1 MKKFSLLLSML
12 AIAFLGNAETVTDAI
27 TATGFG
33 KYTGKTYSLLPSSSF
48 TSTAVYTG
56 VAITTEANGIH
67 LVDGRKTPGYVG
79 IITTTSG
86 GTLKNVT
93 VSWKSNT
100 AAGRTLKVYG
110 SNSPFSVGLSYA
122 SQGKLIGTIVYGNGK
137 STSLDVTDSYTYV
150 ALASKSG
157 AMYFNEI
164 DITWETSSAP
174 ATKCTTPAIK
184 CEGMS
189 STNFTFYGNAG
200 DKKDFTLSCSTEG
213 ATIHYLVYDPSNAPD
228 FATANFLVYDEASPI
243 QLACPGNYGI
253 AAYATLEGYDNSDIA
268 TATVTAKEY
277 ASATSIA
284 DWISKAA
291 DSDDIFRFDCPL
303 YVTAQSGRYLWVRD
317 DAGDPLLVY
326 GSIGDYYNGQQ
337 FEAGSLA
344 GSYALYQ
351 GMAELA
357 SPTVIKPVL
366 GTDYDVPEKTLP
378 VEMTVS
384 QITKN
389 DYSKFVKLKHVTFNT
404 TDNTIV
410 GDDAATLP
418 FFAKRFN
425 FTVPEN
431 INDAYNVTGVI
442 ELYKGKAQI
451 CPISVEVSTG
461 INDVTATQALKAQ
474 KVIENG
480 QIYIIAD
487 GKKYNVMGAEVK

>member
-33 KYTGKTYSLLPSSSF
+33 KYTGTTYSLLPSSSF

-56 VAITTEANGIH
+56 VENPTYSIVIH
-67 LVDGRKTPGYVG
+67 LFFVKKTPGYVG

-100 AAGRTLKVYG
+100 AAGRTLNVYG
-110 SNSPFSVGLSYA
+110 SNSPFSVKSSYA
-122 SQGKLIGTIVYGNGK
+122 SQGKLIGTIVCGK

-442 ELYKGKAQI
+442 ELYKDKAQI

>member
-33 KYTGKTYSLLPSSSF
+33 AYSSSYSLLTPSSF
-48 TSTAVYTG
+48 TSTAEYTG
-56 VAITTEANGIH
+56 VAMTTEANGIQ
-67 LVDGRKTPGYVG
+67 LTNGSKDPGYVG

-100 AAGRTLKVYG
+100 AAGRTLNVYG
-110 SNSPFSVGLSYA
+110 SNSPFSVKSSYA
-122 SQGKLIGTIVYGNGK
+122 SQGTLIGTIVYGK

-150 ALASKSG
+150 ALASSKS

-174 ATKCTTPAIK
+174 ANKCTTPAIK

-200 DKKDFTLSCSTEG
+200 DKKNFTLSCSTEG
-213 ATIHYLVYDPSNAPD
+213 ATLHYLVYDPSNAPD

-366 GTDYDVPEKTLP
+366 GADYDVPEKALP
-378 VEMTVS
+378 EEMTVS

-389 DYSKFVKLKHVTFNT
+389 DYSKFVKLKHVFFNT
-404 TDNTIV
+404 TDNTVV
-410 GDDAATLP
+410 GDDDATLP
-418 FFAKRFN
+418 FFAGRFN

>member
-1 MKKFSLLLSML
+1 MKKFSLLLSL
-12 AIAFLGNAETVTDAI
+12 LLVAFIGNAATVTDVLTAEAMGLTADYKDRTHSFGERQYISNAYKSDKGAI
-27 TATGFG
+27 QLRS
-33 KYTGKTYSLLPSSSF
+33 KSNS
-48 TSTAVYTG
+48 
-56 VAITTEANGIH
+56 
-67 LVDGRKTPGYVG
+67 G
-79 IITTTSG
+79 IICTQSNGNIRTVTISVEH
-86 GTLKNVT
+86 GTNQVD
-93 VSWKSNT
+93 
-100 AAGRTLKVYG
+100 VYG
-110 SNSPFSVGLSYA
+110 STTPYTAVSNLYA
-122 SQGKLIGTIVYGNGK
+122 AKTKGTLLGSLKASGTITVEGDYP
-137 STSLDVTDSYTYV
+137 YV
-150 ALASKSG
+150 AIRSNNNTIYLNSI
-157 AMYFNEI
+157 ELV
-164 DITWETSSAP
+164 WETSSAP
-174 ATKCTTPAIK
+174 VNKCAKPTFTQS
-184 CEGMS
+184 GML
-189 STNFTFYGNAG
+189 FT
-200 DKKDFTLSCSTEG
+200 DLSFWANSGESKEFNIACTTEG

-317 DAGDPLLVY
+317 DAGDPLLVF

-366 GTDYDVPEKTLP
+366 GADYDVPEKTLP

-389 DYSKFVKLKHVTFNT
+389 DYSKFVKLKHVFFNT
-404 TDNTIV
+404 TDNTVV

-418 FFAKRFN
+418 FFAGRFS
-425 FTVPEN
+425 FTVPED
-431 INDAYNVTGVI
+431 INDGYNVTGVI
-442 ELYKGKAQI
+442 ELYKDKAQI

>member
-1 MKKFSLLLSML
+1 M
-12 AIAFLGNAETVTDAI
+12 
-27 TATGFG
+27 
-33 KYTGKTYSLLPSSSF
+33 
-48 TSTAVYTG
+48 
-56 VAITTEANGIH
+56 
-67 LVDGRKTPGYVG
+67 
-79 IITTTSG
+79 
-86 GTLKNVT
+86 
-93 VSWKSNT
+93 
-100 AAGRTLKVYG
+100 
-110 SNSPFSVGLSYA
+110 
-122 SQGKLIGTIVYGNGK
+122 
-137 STSLDVTDSYTYV
+137 
-150 ALASKSG
+150 
-157 AMYFNEI
+157 
-164 DITWETSSAP
+164 
-174 ATKCTTPAIK
+174 
-184 CEGMS
+184 
-189 STNFTFYGNAG
+189 
-200 DKKDFTLSCSTEG
+200 
-213 ATIHYLVYDPSNAPD
+213 
-228 FATANFLVYDEASPI
+228 
-243 QLACPGNYGI
+243 
-253 AAYATLEGYDNSDIA
+253 
-268 TATVTAKEY
+268 
-277 ASATSIA
+277 
-284 DWISKAA
+284 
-291 DSDDIFRFDCPL
+291 
-303 YVTAQSGRYLWVRD
+303 RD

-366 GTDYDVPEKTLP
+366 GADYDVPEKTLP

-384 QITKN
+384 QITNN

-442 ELYKGKAQI
+442 ELYKDKAQI

>member
-1 MKKFSLLLSML
+1 MKKFSLLLSL
-12 AIAFLGNAETVTDAI
+12 LLVAFIGNAATVTDVLTAEAMGLTADYKDRTHSFGERQYISNAYKSDKGAI
-27 TATGFG
+27 QLRS
-33 KYTGKTYSLLPSSSF
+33 KSNS
-48 TSTAVYTG
+48 
-56 VAITTEANGIH
+56 
-67 LVDGRKTPGYVG
+67 G
-79 IITTTSG
+79 IICTQSNGNIRTVTISVEH
-86 GTLKNVT
+86 GTNQVD
-93 VSWKSNT
+93 
-100 AAGRTLKVYG
+100 VYG
-110 SNSPFSVGLSYA
+110 STTAYNAVSNLYDTAKKGTLLGSLKA
-122 SQGKLIGTIVYGNGK
+122 SGTITVEGDYP
-137 STSLDVTDSYTYV
+137 YV
-150 ALASKSG
+150 AIRSNNNTIYLNSI
-157 AMYFNEI
+157 ELV
-164 DITWETSSAP
+164 WETSSAP
-174 ATKCTTPAIK
+174 VNKCAKPTFTQS
-184 CEGMS
+184 GML
-189 STNFTFYGNAG
+189 FT
-200 DKKDFTLSCSTEG
+200 DLSFWANSGESKEFNIACTTEG

-317 DAGDPLLVY
+317 DAGDPLLVF

-389 DYSKFVKLKHVTFNT
+389 DYSKFVKLKHVFFNT
-404 TDNTIV
+404 TDNTVV
-410 GDDAATLP
+410 GDDDATLP

>member
-33 KYTGKTYSLLPSSSF
+33 AYCSSYSLLTPSSFAS
-48 TSTAVYTG
+48 SAEYTG
-56 VAITTEANGIH
+56 VAMTTEANGIQ
-67 LVDGRKTPGYVG
+67 LTNGSKDPGYVG

-86 GTLKNVT
+86 GTLNNVT

-100 AAGRTLKVYG
+100 TAGRTLNVYG
-110 SNSPFSVGLSYA
+110 SNSPFSVKSSYA
-122 SQGKLIGTIVYGNGK
+122 SQGKLIGTIVYGK

-150 ALASKSG
+150 ALASSKS
-157 AMYFNEI
+157 AMYFDEI
-164 DITWETSSAP
+164 DITWETSAAS

-213 ATIHYLVYDPSNAPD
+213 ATLHYLVYDPANTPD

-291 DSDDIFRFDCPL
+291 ASDDIFRFDCPL

-366 GTDYDVPEKTLP
+366 GADYDVPEKALP
-378 VEMTVS
+378 EEMTVS

-389 DYSKFVKLKHVTFNT
+389 DYSKFVKLKHVFFNT
-404 TDNTIV
+404 TDNTVV
-410 GDDAATLP
+410 GDDDATLP
-418 FFAKRFN
+418 FFAGRFS
-425 FTVPEN
+425 FTVPED
-431 INDAYNVTGVI
+431 INDGYNVTGVI
-442 ELYKGKAQI
+442 ELYKDKAQI

>member
-33 KYTGKTYSLLPSSSF
+33 AYSSSYSLLTPSSF
-48 TSTAVYTG
+48 ASTAEYTG
-56 VAITTEANGIH
+56 VAMTTEANGIQ
-67 LVDGRKTPGYVG
+67 LTNGSKDPGYVG

-100 AAGRTLKVYG
+100 AAGRTLNVYG
-110 SNSPFSVGLSYA
+110 SNSPFSVTSSYA
-122 SQGKLIGTIVYGNGK
+122 SQGKLIGTIVYGK

-150 ALASKSG
+150 ALASSSK

-174 ATKCTTPAIK
+174 ATKCAKPVFKA
-184 CEGMS
+184 EGM
-189 STNFTFYGNAG
+189 TFNSNMTFWGNPR
-200 DKKDFTLSCSTEG
+200 DKKSVSLSCSTEG

-366 GTDYDVPEKTLP
+366 GADYDVPEKTLP

-384 QITKN
+384 QITNN

-442 ELYKGKAQI
+442 ELYKDKAQI

-461 INDVTATQALKAQ
+461 INDVTATQALKVQ

>member
-1 MKKFSLLLSML
+1 MKKFSLLLSL
-12 AIAFLGNAETVTDAI
+12 LLVAFIGNAATVTDVLTAEAMGLTADYKDRTHSFGERQYISNAYKSDKGAI
-27 TATGFG
+27 QLRS
-33 KYTGKTYSLLPSSSF
+33 KNNS
-48 TSTAVYTG
+48 
-56 VAITTEANGIH
+56 
-67 LVDGRKTPGYVG
+67 G
-79 IITTTSG
+79 IICTQSNGNIRTVTISVEH
-86 GTLKNVT
+86 GTNQVD
-93 VSWKSNT
+93 
-100 AAGRTLKVYG
+100 VYG
-110 SNSPFSVGLSYA
+110 STTPYTAVSNLYA
-122 SQGKLIGTIVYGNGK
+122 AATKGTLLGSLKASGTITVEGDYP
-137 STSLDVTDSYTYV
+137 YV
-150 ALASKSG
+150 AIRSNNNTIYLNSI
-157 AMYFNEI
+157 ELV
-164 DITWETSSAP
+164 WETSSAP
-174 ATKCTTPAIK
+174 VNKCAKPTFTQS
-184 CEGMS
+184 GML
-189 STNFTFYGNAG
+189 FT
-200 DKKDFTLSCSTEG
+200 DLSFWANSGESKEFNIACTTEG
-213 ATIHYLVYDPSNAPD
+213 ATIHYLVYDPNNAPD
-228 FATANFLVYDEASPI
+228 FSTANFLVYDAATPI

-384 QITKN
+384 QITNK

>member
-33 KYTGKTYSLLPSSSF
+33 AYYSSYSLLTPSSFAS
-48 TSTAVYTG
+48 SAEYTG
-56 VAITTEANGIH
+56 VAMTTEANGIQ
-67 LVDGRKTPGYVG
+67 LTNGSKDPGYVG

-100 AAGRTLKVYG
+100 ASGRTLNVYG
-110 SNSPFSVGLSYA
+110 SNSHFSVTSSYA
-122 SQGKLIGTIVYGNGK
+122 SQGKLIGTIVYGK

-150 ALASKSG
+150 ALASSSK
-157 AMYFNEI
+157 AMYFDEI

-184 CEGMS
+184 CEGMP

-213 ATIHYLVYDPSNAPD
+213 ATLHYLVYDPANTPD

-291 DSDDIFRFDCPL
+291 ASDDIFRFDCPL

-366 GTDYDVPEKTLP
+366 GADYDVPEKTLP

-389 DYSKFVKLKHVTFNT
+389 DYSKFVKLKHVFFNT
-404 TDNTIV
+404 TDNTVV

-418 FFAKRFN
+418 FFAGRFS
-425 FTVPEN
+425 FTVPED
-431 INDAYNVTGVI
+431 INDGYNVTGVI
-442 ELYKGKAQI
+442 ELYKDKAQI

>member
-33 KYTGKTYSLLPSSSF
+33 KYTGTTYSLLPSSSF
-48 TSTAVYTG
+48 TSTAEYTG
-56 VAITTEANGIH
+56 VAITTEANGIQ
-67 LVDGRKTPGYVG
+67 LVDGKKTPGYVG

-100 AAGRTLKVYG
+100 AAGRTLNVYG
-110 SNSPFSVGLSYA
+110 SNSPFSVKSSYA
-122 SQGKLIGTIVYGNGK
+122 SQGKLIGTIVCGK

-150 ALASKSG
+150 ALASSSK
-157 AMYFNEI
+157 AMFFNEI

-366 GTDYDVPEKTLP
+366 GADYDVPEKALP
-378 VEMTVS
+378 EEMTVS

-389 DYSKFVKLKHVTFNT
+389 DYSKYVKLKHVFFNT
-404 TDNTIV
+404 TDNTVV
-410 GDDAATLP
+410 GDDDATLP
-418 FFAKRFN
+418 FFAGRFS
-425 FTVPEN
+425 FTVPED
-431 INDAYNVTGVI
+431 INDGYNVTGVI
-442 ELYKGKAQI
+442 ELYKDKAQI

>member
-1 MKKFSLLLSML
+1 MKKFSLLLSL
-12 AIAFLGNAETVTDAI
+12 LLVAFIGNAATETDVLTAEAMGLNANYLNRTHDFGERQYISNAYKSDKGAI
-27 TATGFG
+27 QLRS
-33 KYTGKTYSLLPSSSF
+33 KSNS
-48 TSTAVYTG
+48 
-56 VAITTEANGIH
+56 
-67 LVDGRKTPGYVG
+67 G
-79 IITTTSG
+79 IICTQSNGNIRSVTISVEH
-86 GTLKNVT
+86 GTNQVD
-93 VSWKSNT
+93 
-100 AAGRTLKVYG
+100 VYG
-110 SNSPFSVGLSYA
+110 STTPYTFVSNLYA
-122 SQGKLIGTIVYGNGK
+122 AATKGTLLGSLKESGTITVEGDYP
-137 STSLDVTDSYTYV
+137 YV
-150 ALASKSG
+150 AIRANNGTIYLNSI
-157 AMYFNEI
+157 ELV
-164 DITWETSSAP
+164 WETSSAP
-174 ATKCTTPAIK
+174 ATKCAKPVFKA
-184 CEGMS
+184 EGM
-189 STNFTFYGNAG
+189 TFNSNMTFWGNPR
-200 DKKDFTLSCSTEG
+200 DKKSVSLSCSTEG
-213 ATIHYLVYDPSNAPD
+213 ATIHYLVNDPSNAPD

-366 GTDYDVPEKTLP
+366 GADYDVPEKTLP

-384 QITKN
+384 QITNK

-404 TDNTIV
+404 TNNTVV
-410 GDDAATLP
+410 GDDDATLP

-425 FTVPEN
+425 FTVPED
-431 INDAYNVTGVI
+431 INDGYNVTGVI
-442 ELYKGKAQI
+442 ELYKDKAQI

>member
-1 MKKFSLLLSML
+1 ML

-33 KYTGKTYSLLPSSSF
+33 AYSSSYSLLTPSSFAS
-48 TSTAVYTG
+48 SAEYTG
-56 VAITTEANGIH
+56 VAMTTEANGIQ
-67 LVDGRKTPGYVG
+67 LTNGSKDPGYVG

-100 AAGRTLKVYG
+100 AANRTLNVYG
-110 SNSPFSVGLSYA
+110 SNSPFSVTSSYA
-122 SQGKLIGTIVYGNGK
+122 SQGKLIGTIVYGK

-150 ALASKSG
+150 ALASSSK

-317 DAGDPLLVY
+317 DAGNPLLVY

-366 GTDYDVPEKTLP
+366 GADYDVPEKALP
-378 VEMTVS
+378 EEMTVS

-389 DYSKFVKLKHVTFNT
+389 DYSKFVKLKHVFFNT
-404 TDNTIV
+404 TDNTVV
-410 GDDAATLP
+410 GDDDATLP

-442 ELYKGKAQI
+442 ELYKDKAQI

>member
-1 MKKFSLLLSML
+1 MKKFSLLLSLLLVAFIGKAATETDVLTADVMGL
-12 AIAFLGNAETVTDAI
+12 NSEGYKDRTHGFGERQYISNAFQSDKGAIQLRSKNNSGIICTQSNGNIRTVTI
-27 TATGFG
+27 SVESGT
-33 KYTGKTYSLLPSSSF
+33 
-48 TSTAVYTG
+48 
-56 VAITTEANGIH
+56 NQ
-67 LVDGRKTPGYVG
+67 VD
-79 IITTTSG
+79 
-86 GTLKNVT
+86 
-93 VSWKSNT
+93 
-100 AAGRTLKVYG
+100 VYG
-110 SNSPFSVGLSYA
+110 SATAYNAVSNLYDTAKKGTLLGSLKA
-122 SQGKLIGTIVYGNGK
+122 SGTITVEGDYP
-137 STSLDVTDSYTYV
+137 YV
-150 ALASKSG
+150 AIRSNKNTIYLNSI
-157 AMYFNEI
+157 ELV
-164 DITWETSSAP
+164 WETSSAP
-174 ATKCTTPAIK
+174 VNKCAKPTFTQS
-184 CEGMS
+184 GML
-189 STNFTFYGNAG
+189 FT
-200 DKKDFTLSCSTEG
+200 DLSFWANSGESKEFNIACTTEG

-384 QITKN
+384 QITNK

-442 ELYKGKAQI
+442 ELYKDKAQI

>member
-1 MKKFSLLLSML
+1 MKKFSLRLSML

-33 KYTGKTYSLLPSSSF
+33 AYSSSYSLLTPSSF
-48 TSTAVYTG
+48 TSSAEYTG
-56 VAITTEANGIH
+56 VAMTTEADGIQ
-67 LVDGRKTPGYVG
+67 LTSGKKTPGYVG

-93 VSWKSNT
+93 VSWNSKT
-100 AAGRTLKVYG
+100 AAGRTLNVYG
-110 SNSPFSVGLSYA
+110 SNSPFSVGSSYA
-122 SQGKLIGTIVYGNGK
+122 SQGKLIGTIVYGK

-150 ALASKSG
+150 ALASSSK

-213 ATIHYLVYDPSNAPD
+213 ATIHYLVYDPANTPD

-317 DAGDPLLVY
+317 DAGDPLLVF

>member
-1 MKKFSLLLSML
+1 MKKFSLLLSL
-12 AIAFLGNAETVTDAI
+12 LLVAFIGNAATVTDVL
-27 TATGFG
+27 TAEAMGLSASYEDRTHGFG
-33 KYTGKTYSLLPSSSF
+33 ERQYISNAYKSDKG
-48 TSTAVYTG
+48 
-56 VAITTEANGIH
+56 AIQLRSKNNS
-67 LVDGRKTPGYVG
+67 G
-79 IITTTSG
+79 IICTQSNGNIRTVTISVEH
-86 GTLKNVT
+86 GTNQVD
-93 VSWKSNT
+93 
-100 AAGRTLKVYG
+100 VYG
-110 SNSPFSVGLSYA
+110 STTAYNAVSNLYA
-122 SQGKLIGTIVYGNGK
+122 AAKKGTLLGSLKASGTITVEGDYP
-137 STSLDVTDSYTYV
+137 YV
-150 ALASKSG
+150 AIRSNNGTIYLNSI
-157 AMYFNEI
+157 ELV
-164 DITWETSSAP
+164 WETSSAP
-174 ATKCTTPAIK
+174 VNKCAKPTFTQS
-184 CEGMS
+184 GML
-189 STNFTFYGNAG
+189 FT
-200 DKKDFTLSCSTEG
+200 DLSFWANSGESKEFNIACTTEG

-317 DAGDPLLVY
+317 DAGDPLLVF

-410 GDDAATLP
+410 GDDDATLP

-442 ELYKGKAQI
+442 ELYKDKAQI

>member
-1 MKKFSLLLSML
+1 MKKFSLLFSML
-12 AIAFLGNAETVTDAI
+12 LIALLGNAATVTDVL
-27 TATGFG
+27 TAEAMGLSASYEDRTHGFG
-33 KYTGKTYSLLPSSSF
+33 ERQYISNAYKSDKG
-48 TSTAVYTG
+48 
-56 VAITTEANGIH
+56 AIQLRSKNNS
-67 LVDGRKTPGYVG
+67 G
-79 IITTTSG
+79 IICTQSNGNIRTVTISVESG
-86 GTLKNVT
+86 TNQVD
-93 VSWKSNT
+93 
-100 AAGRTLKVYG
+100 VYG
-110 SNSPFSVGLSYA
+110 SPTPYNAVSNLYDTEKKGTLLGSLKA
-122 SQGKLIGTIVYGNGK
+122 SGTITVEGDYP
-137 STSLDVTDSYTYV
+137 YV
-150 ALASKSG
+150 AIRSNKNTIYLNSI
-157 AMYFNEI
+157 ELV
-164 DITWETSSAP
+164 WETSSAP
-174 ATKCTTPAIK
+174 VNKCAKPTFTQS
-184 CEGMS
+184 GML
-189 STNFTFYGNAG
+189 FT
-200 DKKDFTLSCSTEG
+200 DLSFWANSGESKEFNIACTTEG

-317 DAGDPLLVY
+317 DAGDPLLVF

-337 FEAGSLA
+337 FEAGSLV

-442 ELYKGKAQI
+442 ELYKDKAQI

>member
-33 KYTGKTYSLLPSSSF
+33 AYCSSYSLLTPSSFAS
-48 TSTAVYTG
+48 SAEYTG
-56 VAITTEANGIH
+56 VAMTTEANGIQ
-67 LVDGRKTPGYVG
+67 LTNGSKDPGYVG

-100 AAGRTLKVYG
+100 AAGRTLNVYG
-110 SNSPFSVGLSYA
+110 SNSPFSVKSSYA
-122 SQGKLIGTIVYGNGK
+122 SQGKLIGTLVYGK
-137 STSLDVTDSYTYV
+137 STSLDVTDSFTYV
-150 ALASKSG
+150 ALASSSK

-366 GTDYDVPEKTLP
+366 GADYDVPEKTLP

-418 FFAKRFN
+418 FFAGRFS
-425 FTVPEN
+425 FTVPED
-431 INDAYNVTGVI
+431 INDGYNVTGVI
-442 ELYKGKAQI
+442 ELYKDKAQI

-461 INDVTATQALKAQ
+461 INDVTATQVLKAQ

>member
-1 MKKFSLLLSML
+1 MKKFSLLFSML
-12 AIAFLGNAETVTDAI
+12 LIALLGNAATVTDVLTAEAMGLTADYKDRTHSFGERQYISNAYKSDKGAI
-27 TATGFG
+27 QLRS
-33 KYTGKTYSLLPSSSF
+33 KSNS
-48 TSTAVYTG
+48 
-56 VAITTEANGIH
+56 
-67 LVDGRKTPGYVG
+67 G
-79 IITTTSG
+79 IICTQSNGNIRTVTISVEH
-86 GTLKNVT
+86 GTNQVD
-93 VSWKSNT
+93 
-100 AAGRTLKVYG
+100 VYG
-110 SNSPFSVGLSYA
+110 STTPYTFVSNLYA
-122 SQGKLIGTIVYGNGK
+122 AATKGTLLGSLKASGTITVEGDYP
-137 STSLDVTDSYTYV
+137 YV
-150 ALASKSG
+150 AIRSNNNSIYLNSI
-157 AMYFNEI
+157 ELV
-164 DITWETSSAP
+164 WETSSAP
-174 ATKCTTPAIK
+174 ATVCAKPTFTQSGMLFTDLSFWANSGESKEFNIACT
-184 CEGMS
+184 
-189 STNFTFYGNAG
+189 
-200 DKKDFTLSCSTEG
+200 TEG

-384 QITKN
+384 QITNK

-410 GDDAATLP
+410 GDAAATLP

>member
-33 KYTGKTYSLLPSSSF
+33 AYCSSYSLLTPSSFAS
-48 TSTAVYTG
+48 SAEYTG
-56 VAITTEANGIH
+56 VAMTTEANGIQ
-67 LVDGRKTPGYVG
+67 LTNGSKDPGYVG

-100 AAGRTLKVYG
+100 AAGRTLNVYG
-110 SNSPFSVGLSYA
+110 SNSPFSVKSSYA
-122 SQGKLIGTIVYGNGK
+122 SQGKLIGTIVCGK

-150 ALASKSG
+150 ALASSKS
-157 AMYFNEI
+157 AMYFDEI

-317 DAGDPLLVY
+317 DAGDPLLVF

-337 FEAGSLA
+337 FEAGSLV

-357 SPTVIKPVL
+357 SPIVIKPVL

-404 TDNTIV
+404 TDNTVV

-442 ELYKGKAQI
+442 ELYKDKAQI

>member
-33 KYTGKTYSLLPSSSF
+33 AYSSSYSLLTPSSFAS
-48 TSTAVYTG
+48 SAEYTG
-56 VAITTEANGIH
+56 VAMTTEANGIQ
-67 LVDGRKTPGYVG
+67 LTNGSKDPGYVG

-100 AAGRTLKVYG
+100 AAGRTLNVYG
-110 SNSPFSVGLSYA
+110 SNSPFSVKSSYA
-122 SQGKLIGTIVYGNGK
+122 SQGKLIGTIVYGK

-150 ALASKSG
+150 ALASSKS
-157 AMYFNEI
+157 AMYFDEI
-164 DITWETSSAP
+164 DITWETSSTP
-174 ATKCTTPAIK
+174 ANKCTTPAIK
-184 CEGMS
+184 CESMS

-213 ATIHYLVYDPSNAPD
+213 ATLHYLVYDPNNAPD

-291 DSDDIFRFDCPL
+291 ASEDVFCFDCPL

-366 GTDYDVPEKTLP
+366 GADYDVPEKTLP

-389 DYSKFVKLKHVTFNT
+389 DYSKFVKLKHVFFNT
-404 TDNTIV
+404 TDNTVV
-410 GDDAATLP
+410 GDDDATLP
-418 FFAKRFN
+418 FFAGRFS
-425 FTVPEN
+425 FTVPED
-431 INDAYNVTGVI
+431 INDGYNVTGVI
-442 ELYKGKAQI
+442 ELYKDKAQI

>member
-1 MKKFSLLLSML
+1 MKKFSLLLSL
-12 AIAFLGNAETVTDAI
+12 LLVALLGNAATVTDVLTAEAMGLTADYKDRTHSFGERQYISNAYKSDKGAI
-27 TATGFG
+27 QLRS
-33 KYTGKTYSLLPSSSF
+33 KSNS
-48 TSTAVYTG
+48 
-56 VAITTEANGIH
+56 
-67 LVDGRKTPGYVG
+67 G
-79 IITTTSG
+79 IICTQSNGNIRTVTISVEH
-86 GTLKNVT
+86 GTNQVD
-93 VSWKSNT
+93 
-100 AAGRTLKVYG
+100 VYG
-110 SNSPFSVGLSYA
+110 STTPYTAVSNLYA
-122 SQGKLIGTIVYGNGK
+122 AATKGTLLGSLKASGTITVEGDYP
-137 STSLDVTDSYTYV
+137 YV
-150 ALASKSG
+150 AIRSNNNAIYLNSI
-157 AMYFNEI
+157 ELV
-164 DITWETSSAP
+164 WETSSAP
-174 ATKCTTPAIK
+174 TTVCAKPTFTQSGMTFTDLSFWANSGESKEFNIACT
-184 CEGMS
+184 
-189 STNFTFYGNAG
+189 
-200 DKKDFTLSCSTEG
+200 TEG

-291 DSDDIFRFDCPL
+291 ASEDVFCFDCPL

-317 DAGDPLLVY
+317 DAGDPLLVF

-384 QITKN
+384 QITNK

>member
-100 AAGRTLKVYG
+100 AANRTLNVYG

-122 SQGKLIGTIVYGNGK
+122 SQGKLIGTIVCGK

-150 ALASKSG
+150 ALASSSK
-157 AMYFNEI
+157 AMFFNEI

-174 ATKCTTPAIK
+174 ANKCTTPAIK

-268 TATVTAKEY
+268 TATVTAKEC

-291 DSDDIFRFDCPL
+291 DSEDVFRFDCPL

-442 ELYKGKAQI
+442 ELYKDKAQI

>member
-1 MKKFSLLLSML
+1 MKKFSLLFSML
-12 AIAFLGNAETVTDAI
+12 LIALLGNAATVTDVL
-27 TATGFG
+27 TAEAMGLSASYEDRTHGFG
-33 KYTGKTYSLLPSSSF
+33 ERQYISNAYKSDKG
-48 TSTAVYTG
+48 
-56 VAITTEANGIH
+56 AIQLRSKNNS
-67 LVDGRKTPGYVG
+67 G
-79 IITTTSG
+79 IICTQSNGNIRTVTISVESG
-86 GTLKNVT
+86 TNQVD
-93 VSWKSNT
+93 
-100 AAGRTLKVYG
+100 VYG
-110 SNSPFSVGLSYA
+110 SNTAYNAVSNLYDTAKKGTLLGSLKA
-122 SQGKLIGTIVYGNGK
+122 SGTITVEGDYP
-137 STSLDVTDSYTYV
+137 YV
-150 ALASKSG
+150 AIRSNKNTIYLNSI
-157 AMYFNEI
+157 ELV
-164 DITWETSSAP
+164 WETSSAP
-174 ATKCTTPAIK
+174 VNKCAKPTFTQS
-184 CEGMS
+184 GML
-189 STNFTFYGNAG
+189 FT
-200 DKKDFTLSCSTEG
+200 DLSFWANSGESKEFNIACTTEG

-366 GTDYDVPEKTLP
+366 GADYDVPEKTLP

-384 QITKN
+384 QITNK

>member
-122 SQGKLIGTIVYGNGK
+122 SQGKLIGTIVCGK

-150 ALASKSG
+150 ALASSKS
-157 AMYFNEI
+157 AMYFDEI

-174 ATKCTTPAIK
+174 ATKCTTPTIK

-357 SPTVIKPVL
+357 SPIVIKPVL
-366 GTDYDVPEKTLP
+366 GADYDVPEKTLP

-384 QITKN
+384 QITNK
-389 DYSKFVKLKHVTFNT
+389 DYSKFVKLKHVFFNT
-404 TDNTIV
+404 TNNTVV

-425 FTVPEN
+425 FTVPED
-431 INDAYNVTGVI
+431 INDGYNVIGVI
-442 ELYKGKAQI
+442 ELYKDKAQI

>member
-1 MKKFSLLLSML
+1 M
-12 AIAFLGNAETVTDAI
+12 
-27 TATGFG
+27 
-33 KYTGKTYSLLPSSSF
+33 
-48 TSTAVYTG
+48 
-56 VAITTEANGIH
+56 
-67 LVDGRKTPGYVG
+67 
-79 IITTTSG
+79 
-86 GTLKNVT
+86 T

-100 AAGRTLKVYG
+100 AANRTLNVYG
-110 SNSPFSVGLSYA
+110 SNSPFSVGSSYA
-122 SQGKLIGTIVYGNGK
+122 SQGKLIGTIVCGK

-150 ALASKSG
+150 ALASSKK
-157 AMYFNEI
+157 AMYFDEI

-268 TATVTAKEY
+268 TATVTAKEC

-317 DAGDPLLVY
+317 DAGDPLLVF

-366 GTDYDVPEKTLP
+366 GADYDVPEKTLP

-384 QITKN
+384 QITNK
-389 DYSKFVKLKHVTFNT
+389 DYSKFVKLKHVFFNT
-404 TDNTIV
+404 TDNTVV

-442 ELYKGKAQI
+442 ELYKDKAQI

>member
-1 MKKFSLLLSML
+1 MKKFSLLFSML
-12 AIAFLGNAETVTDAI
+12 LIALLGNAATVTDVL
-27 TATGFG
+27 TAEAMGLSASYEDRTHGFG
-33 KYTGKTYSLLPSSSF
+33 ERQYISNAYKSDKG
-48 TSTAVYTG
+48 
-56 VAITTEANGIH
+56 AIQLRSKNNS
-67 LVDGRKTPGYVG
+67 G
-79 IITTTSG
+79 IICTQSNGNIRTVTISVESG
-86 GTLKNVT
+86 TNQVD
-93 VSWKSNT
+93 
-100 AAGRTLKVYG
+100 VYG
-110 SNSPFSVGLSYA
+110 SNTAYNAVSNLYDTAKKGTLLGSLKA
-122 SQGKLIGTIVYGNGK
+122 SGTITVEGDYP
-137 STSLDVTDSYTYV
+137 YV
-150 ALASKSG
+150 AIRSNKNTIYLNSI
-157 AMYFNEI
+157 ELV
-164 DITWETSSAP
+164 WETSSAP
-174 ATKCTTPAIK
+174 VNKCAKPTFTQSGMLFTDLSFWANSGESKEFNIACTT
-184 CEGMS
+184 EGV
-189 STNFTFYGNAG
+189 
-200 DKKDFTLSCSTEG
+200 
-213 ATIHYLVYDPSNAPD
+213 TIHYLVYDPNNAPD

-317 DAGDPLLVY
+317 DAGDPLLVF

-337 FEAGSLA
+337 FEAGSLV

-442 ELYKGKAQI
+442 ELYKDKAQI

>member
-1 MKKFSLLLSML
+1 MKKFSLLFSML
-12 AIAFLGNAETVTDAI
+12 LIALLGNAATVTDVLTAEAMGLTADYKDRTHSFGERQYISNAYKSDKGAI
-27 TATGFG
+27 QLRS
-33 KYTGKTYSLLPSSSF
+33 KSNS
-48 TSTAVYTG
+48 
-56 VAITTEANGIH
+56 
-67 LVDGRKTPGYVG
+67 G
-79 IITTTSG
+79 IICTQSNGNIRTVTISVEH
-86 GTLKNVT
+86 GTNQVD
-93 VSWKSNT
+93 
-100 AAGRTLKVYG
+100 VYG
-110 SNSPFSVGLSYA
+110 STTPYTAVSNLYA
-122 SQGKLIGTIVYGNGK
+122 AATKGTLLGSLKASGTITVEGDYP
-137 STSLDVTDSYTYV
+137 YV
-150 ALASKSG
+150 AIRSNNNAIYLNSI
-157 AMYFNEI
+157 ELV
-164 DITWETSSAP
+164 WETSSAP
-174 ATKCTTPAIK
+174 TTVCAKPTFTQSGMTFTDLSFWANSGESKEFNIACT
-184 CEGMS
+184 
-189 STNFTFYGNAG
+189 
-200 DKKDFTLSCSTEG
+200 TEG

-291 DSDDIFRFDCPL
+291 ASEDVFCFDCPL

-317 DAGDPLLVY
+317 DAGDPLLVF

-384 QITKN
+384 QITNK

>member
-1 MKKFSLLLSML
+1 MKKFSLLLSLLLVAFIGKAATETDVLTSDVMGL
-12 AIAFLGNAETVTDAI
+12 NSEGYKDRTHGFGERQYISNAFQSDKGAIQLRSKNNSGIICTQSNGNIRTVTI
-27 TATGFG
+27 SVESGT
-33 KYTGKTYSLLPSSSF
+33 
-48 TSTAVYTG
+48 
-56 VAITTEANGIH
+56 NQ
-67 LVDGRKTPGYVG
+67 VD
-79 IITTTSG
+79 
-86 GTLKNVT
+86 
-93 VSWKSNT
+93 
-100 AAGRTLKVYG
+100 VYG
-110 SNSPFSVGLSYA
+110 STTAYNAVSNLYDTAKKGTLLGSLKA
-122 SQGKLIGTIVYGNGK
+122 SGTITVEGDYP
-137 STSLDVTDSYTYV
+137 YV
-150 ALASKSG
+150 AIRSNNGTIYLNSI
-157 AMYFNEI
+157 ELV
-164 DITWETSSAP
+164 WETSSAP
-174 ATKCTTPAIK
+174 VNKCAKPTFTQS
-184 CEGMS
+184 GML
-189 STNFTFYGNAG
+189 FT
-200 DKKDFTLSCSTEG
+200 DLSFWANSGESKEFNIACTTEG

-291 DSDDIFRFDCPL
+291 ASEDVFRFDCPL

-366 GTDYDVPEKTLP
+366 GADYDVPEKTLP

-384 QITKN
+384 QITNK

-404 TDNTIV
+404 TDNTVV

-442 ELYKGKAQI
+442 ELYKDKAQI

>member
-1 MKKFSLLLSML
+1 MKKFSLLLSL
-12 AIAFLGNAETVTDAI
+12 LLVAFIGNAATVTDVLTAEAMGLTADYKDRTHSFGERQYISNAYKSDKGAI
-27 TATGFG
+27 QLRS
-33 KYTGKTYSLLPSSSF
+33 KSNS
-48 TSTAVYTG
+48 
-56 VAITTEANGIH
+56 
-67 LVDGRKTPGYVG
+67 G
-79 IITTTSG
+79 IICTQSNGNIRTVTISVEH
-86 GTLKNVT
+86 GTNQVD
-93 VSWKSNT
+93 
-100 AAGRTLKVYG
+100 VYG
-110 SNSPFSVGLSYA
+110 STTPYTAVSNLYA
-122 SQGKLIGTIVYGNGK
+122 AATKGTLLGSLKASGTITVEGDYP
-137 STSLDVTDSYTYV
+137 YV
-150 ALASKSG
+150 AIRSNNNTIYLNSI
-157 AMYFNEI
+157 ELV
-164 DITWETSSAP
+164 WETSSAP
-174 ATKCTTPAIK
+174 VNKCAKPTFTQS
-184 CEGMS
+184 GML
-189 STNFTFYGNAG
+189 FT
-200 DKKDFTLSCSTEG
+200 DLSFWANSGESKEFNIACTTEG

-317 DAGDPLLVY
+317 DAGDPLLVF

-389 DYSKFVKLKHVTFNT
+389 DYSKFVKLKHVFFNT
-404 TDNTIV
+404 TDNTVV
-410 GDDAATLP
+410 GDDDATLP

>member
-33 KYTGKTYSLLPSSSF
+33 AYSSSYSLLTPSSFAS
-48 TSTAVYTG
+48 SAEYTG
-56 VAITTEANGIH
+56 VAMTTEANGIQ
-67 LVDGRKTPGYVG
+67 LTNGSKDPGYVG

-100 AAGRTLKVYG
+100 TAGRTLNVYG
-110 SNSPFSVGLSYA
+110 SNSPFSVKSSYA
-122 SQGKLIGTIVYGNGK
+122 SQGKLIGTIVYGK

-150 ALASKSG
+150 ALASSSK

-174 ATKCTTPAIK
+174 ANKCTTPAIK

-344 GSYALYQ
+344 GSYAIYNT
-351 GMAELA
+351 MAELS
-357 SPTVIKPVL
+357 SPIVIKPVL
-366 GTDYDVPEKTLP
+366 GSDFDKPEKALP
-378 VEMTVS
+378 EEMAVS
-384 QITKN
+384 QITTA
-389 DYSKFVKLKHVTFNT
+389 DYSKYVKFKHVTFNT

-418 FFAKRFN
+418 FFAGRFN

>member
-1 MKKFSLLLSML
+1 MKKISLLFSML
-12 AIAFLGNAETVTDAI
+12 LIALLGNAATVTDVLTAEAMGLTADYKDRTHSFGERQYISNAYKSDKGAI
-27 TATGFG
+27 QLRS
-33 KYTGKTYSLLPSSSF
+33 KSNS
-48 TSTAVYTG
+48 
-56 VAITTEANGIH
+56 
-67 LVDGRKTPGYVG
+67 G
-79 IITTTSG
+79 IICTQSNGNIRTVTISVEH
-86 GTLKNVT
+86 GTNQVD
-93 VSWKSNT
+93 
-100 AAGRTLKVYG
+100 VYG
-110 SNSPFSVGLSYA
+110 STTPYTAVSNLYA
-122 SQGKLIGTIVYGNGK
+122 AATKGTLLGSLKASGTITVEGDYP
-137 STSLDVTDSYTYV
+137 YV
-150 ALASKSG
+150 AIRSNNNSIYLNSI
-157 AMYFNEI
+157 ELV
-164 DITWETSSAP
+164 WETSSAP
-174 ATKCTTPAIK
+174 ATVCAKPTFTQSGMLFTDLSFWANSGESKEFNIACT
-184 CEGMS
+184 
-189 STNFTFYGNAG
+189 
-200 DKKDFTLSCSTEG
+200 TEG

-291 DSDDIFRFDCPL
+291 ASDDIFRFDCPL

-337 FEAGSLA
+337 FEAGSLV

-442 ELYKGKAQI
+442 ELYKDKAQI

>member
-1 MKKFSLLLSML
+1 MKKFSLLFSML
-12 AIAFLGNAETVTDAI
+12 LIALLGNAATVTDVL
-27 TATGFG
+27 TAEAMGLSASYEDRTHGFG
-33 KYTGKTYSLLPSSSF
+33 ERQYISNAYKSDKG
-48 TSTAVYTG
+48 
-56 VAITTEANGIH
+56 AIQLRSKNNS
-67 LVDGRKTPGYVG
+67 G
-79 IITTTSG
+79 IICTQSNGNIRTVTISVESG
-86 GTLKNVT
+86 TNQVD
-93 VSWKSNT
+93 
-100 AAGRTLKVYG
+100 VYG
-110 SNSPFSVGLSYA
+110 STTAYNAVSNLYDTAKKGTLLGSLKA
-122 SQGKLIGTIVYGNGK
+122 SGTITVEGDYP
-137 STSLDVTDSYTYV
+137 YV
-150 ALASKSG
+150 AIRSNKNTIYLNSI
-157 AMYFNEI
+157 ELV
-164 DITWETSSAP
+164 WETSSAP
-174 ATKCTTPAIK
+174 VNKCAKPTFTQS
-184 CEGMS
+184 GML
-189 STNFTFYGNAG
+189 FT
-200 DKKDFTLSCSTEG
+200 DLSFWANSGESKEFNIACTTEG

-344 GSYALYQ
+344 GSYSLYK
-351 GMAELA
+351 GMVELA

-366 GTDYDVPEKTLP
+366 GADYDVPEKALP
-378 VEMTVS
+378 EEMTVS

-389 DYSKFVKLKHVTFNT
+389 DYSKYVKLKHVFFNT
-404 TDNTIV
+404 TDNTVV
-410 GDDAATLP
+410 GDDAATLS
-418 FFAKRFN
+418 FYAGRFS

-431 INDAYNVTGVI
+431 INDGYNVTGVI
-442 ELYKGKAQI
+442 ELYNDAPQI

>member
-1 MKKFSLLLSML
+1 MKKFSLLFSML
-12 AIAFLGNAETVTDAI
+12 LIALLGNAATVTDVL
-27 TATGFG
+27 TAEAMGLSASYEDRTHGFG
-33 KYTGKTYSLLPSSSF
+33 ERQYISNAYKSDKG
-48 TSTAVYTG
+48 
-56 VAITTEANGIH
+56 AIQLRSKNNS
-67 LVDGRKTPGYVG
+67 G
-79 IITTTSG
+79 IICTQSNGNIRTVTISVESG
-86 GTLKNVT
+86 TNQVD
-93 VSWKSNT
+93 
-100 AAGRTLKVYG
+100 VYG
-110 SNSPFSVGLSYA
+110 SNTAYNAVSNLYDTAKKGTLLGSLKA
-122 SQGKLIGTIVYGNGK
+122 SGTITVEGDYP
-137 STSLDVTDSYTYV
+137 YV
-150 ALASKSG
+150 AIRSNKNTIYLNSI
-157 AMYFNEI
+157 ELV
-164 DITWETSSAP
+164 WETSSAP
-174 ATKCTTPAIK
+174 VNKCAKPTFTQS
-184 CEGMS
+184 GML
-189 STNFTFYGNAG
+189 FT
-200 DKKDFTLSCSTEG
+200 DLSFWANSGESKEFNIACTTEG

-384 QITKN
+384 QITNK

>member
-1 MKKFSLLLSML
+1 MKKFSLLLSL
-12 AIAFLGNAETVTDAI
+12 LLVAFIGNAATVTDVLTAEAMGLTADYKDRTHSFGERQYISNAYKSDKGAI
-27 TATGFG
+27 QLRS
-33 KYTGKTYSLLPSSSF
+33 KSNS
-48 TSTAVYTG
+48 
-56 VAITTEANGIH
+56 
-67 LVDGRKTPGYVG
+67 G
-79 IITTTSG
+79 IICTQSNGNIRTVTISVEH
-86 GTLKNVT
+86 GTNQVD
-93 VSWKSNT
+93 
-100 AAGRTLKVYG
+100 VYG
-110 SNSPFSVGLSYA
+110 STTPYTAVSNLYA
-122 SQGKLIGTIVYGNGK
+122 AATKGTLLGSLKASGTITVEGDYP
-137 STSLDVTDSYTYV
+137 YV
-150 ALASKSG
+150 AIRSNNNTIYLNSI
-157 AMYFNEI
+157 ELV
-164 DITWETSSAP
+164 WETSSAP
-174 ATKCTTPAIK
+174 TTVCAKPTFSYSGMWFTDLSFWANSGESKEFNIACT
-184 CEGMS
+184 
-189 STNFTFYGNAG
+189 
-200 DKKDFTLSCSTEG
+200 TEG

-291 DSDDIFRFDCPL
+291 ASDDIFRFDCPL

-317 DAGDPLLVY
+317 DAGDPLLVF

-357 SPTVIKPVL
+357 SPVVIKPVL
-366 GTDYDVPEKTLP
+366 GADYDVPEKTLP

-384 QITKN
+384 QITNN

>member
-1 MKKFSLLLSML
+1 MKKFSLLLSL
-12 AIAFLGNAETVTDAI
+12 LLVAFIGNAATVTDVL
-27 TATGFG
+27 TAEAMGLSASYEDRTHGFG
-33 KYTGKTYSLLPSSSF
+33 ERQYISNAYKSDKG
-48 TSTAVYTG
+48 
-56 VAITTEANGIH
+56 AIQLRSKNNS
-67 LVDGRKTPGYVG
+67 G
-79 IITTTSG
+79 IICTQSNGNIRTVTISVEH
-86 GTLKNVT
+86 GTNQVD
-93 VSWKSNT
+93 
-100 AAGRTLKVYG
+100 VYG
-110 SNSPFSVGLSYA
+110 STTAYNAVSNLYA
-122 SQGKLIGTIVYGNGK
+122 AATKGTLLGSLKASGTITVEGDYP
-137 STSLDVTDSYTYV
+137 YV
-150 ALASKSG
+150 AIRSNNGTIYLNSI
-157 AMYFNEI
+157 ELV
-164 DITWETSSAP
+164 WETSSAP
-174 ATKCTTPAIK
+174 VNKCAKPTFTQS
-184 CEGMS
+184 GML
-189 STNFTFYGNAG
+189 FT
-200 DKKDFTLSCSTEG
+200 DLSFWANSGESKEFNIACTTEG

-317 DAGDPLLVY
+317 DAGDPLLVF

-410 GDDAATLP
+410 GDDDATLP

-442 ELYKGKAQI
+442 ELYKDKAQI

>member
-1 MKKFSLLLSML
+1 MKKFSLLLSL
-12 AIAFLGNAETVTDAI
+12 LLVAFIGNAATETDVLTAEAMGLTADYKDRTHSFGERQYISNAYKSDKGAIQLRSKNSNSGIICTQSNGNIRTVTI
-27 TATGFG
+27 SVEHGT
-33 KYTGKTYSLLPSSSF
+33 
-48 TSTAVYTG
+48 
-56 VAITTEANGIH
+56 NQ
-67 LVDGRKTPGYVG
+67 VD
-79 IITTTSG
+79 
-86 GTLKNVT
+86 
-93 VSWKSNT
+93 
-100 AAGRTLKVYG
+100 VYG
-110 SNSPFSVGLSYA
+110 STTPYTAVSNLYA
-122 SQGKLIGTIVYGNGK
+122 AATKGTLLGSLKASGTITVEGDYP
-137 STSLDVTDSYTYV
+137 YV
-150 ALASKSG
+150 AIRSNNNTIYLNSI
-157 AMYFNEI
+157 ELV
-164 DITWETSSAP
+164 WETSSAP
-174 ATKCTTPAIK
+174 TTVCAKPTFTQSGMLFTDLSFWANSGESKEFNIACT
-184 CEGMS
+184 
-189 STNFTFYGNAG
+189 
-200 DKKDFTLSCSTEG
+200 TEG

-317 DAGDPLLVY
+317 DAGDPLLVF

-384 QITKN
+384 QITNK